1 MAETNMDS
9 TDRVT
14 MLPTPDWPEEHMDLF
29 GAEDT
34 SLGTE
39 HLPGDVVQTP
49 FVLAIWASTV
59 EGKPRMGGC
68 QAQLSF
74 GDRKNPT
81 DLTADEIA
89 YVYAVLRAFLRKVAS
104 PEVRTKL

>member
-1 MAETNMDS
+1 MAETNMDDA
-9 TDRVT
+9 DRVT
-14 MLPTPDWPEEHMDLF
+14 ILPTPDWPDDHMDLF
-29 GAEDT
+29 GPDDT

-39 HLPGDVVQTP
+39 HLPEEVVQTP

-68 QAQLSF
+68 QGQLTF

-81 DLTADEIA
+81 DLTADEIE
-89 YVYAVLRAFLRKVAS
+89 YIDAVLRVFLRKVRQA
-104 PEVRTKL
+104 